1 MKNYLHRV
9 VGVYETRVVAEWVL
23 DDIVLQGLAPEQISI
38 LEPGSD
44 EVGAGGSAGN
54 SDVTADSD
62 DVLREML
69 RDGAIGTAV
78 GTVAGAVG
86 TVALSIANIS
96 LFIASPVVGALSML
110 GWGASLGAVVGAVA
124 GAQNHKGEVA
134 DLVKDALE
142 NGHVVL
148 VAHTDNEQQTRIVKQ
163 IVEESMS
170 EFCIPLLKELQ
181 PQVPAAH

>member
-1 MKNYLHRV
+1 MKNHLHRV
-9 VGVYETRVVAEWVL
+9 VGVYETRVVAEWVRG
-23 DDIVLQGLAPEQISI
+23 DIVLQGLAPEKVSI
-38 LEPGSD
+38 LEPASAAMGP
-44 EVGAGGSAGN
+44 GAGAGRP
-54 SDVTADSD
+54 DLTPDSD

-78 GTVAGAVG
+78 GTVVGAVG

-124 GAQNHKGEVA
+124 GAQNHKGAVA
-134 DLVKDALE
+134 DLVNDALE
-142 NGHVVL
+142 NDHVVL

-170 EFCIPLLKELQ
+170 EFCVPLLKESHPL
-181 PQVPAAH
+181 VPAAI